1 MKQKPNE
8 TPAEA
13 TIIPC
18 FFLFQYFHPNKMMDE
33 NLPTMSCTSTGRF
46 FCFCFFFFFNLDAG
60 WSSLELCHNRLPTY
74 HLVRL
79 LFPYKRTSPPGNRAD
94 VIWPTQKKK
103 KKREKFNFQDFR
115 ILVPTFSVHIRRPH
129 AHMAL
134 NDSHIYSRRDRGFI
148 KGERK
153 KRARKCIK
161 IYFFF

>member
-1 MKQKPNE
+1 MKPLLRPPSSPVFSYSNISIQIRWWMK
-8 TPAEA
+8 
-13 TIIPC
+13 ICLPC
-18 FFLFQYFHPNKMMDE
+18 HVHLLVGFFVFVFVFFH
-33 NLPTMSCTSTGRF
+33 
-46 FCFCFFFFFNLDAG
+46 LDAG

>member
-46 FCFCFFFFFNLDAG
+46 FCFCFFFFSFGCGLIEFG
-60 WSSLELCHNRLPTY
+60 TLSQSTPYVPLGSSVVPLQKNKPTWQPSRR
-74 HLVRL
+74 HL
-79 LFPYKRTSPPGNRAD
+79 AD
-94 VIWPTQKKK
+94 SEKE